1 MNRKLCI
8 ATEQWQGFA
17 VKLEHRRFCELRSTR
32 RMRDKVRIGYMP
44 DLPEPDLEAVFRRDA
59 SFKATDQY
67 LVRNG

>member
-8 ATEQWQGFA
+8 TIEERQEFA
-17 VKLEHRRFCELRSTR
+17 VKLEHRRFCELRS
-32 RMRDKVRIGYMP
+32 
-44 DLPEPDLEAVFRRDA
+44 EPDLEAVFRRDA